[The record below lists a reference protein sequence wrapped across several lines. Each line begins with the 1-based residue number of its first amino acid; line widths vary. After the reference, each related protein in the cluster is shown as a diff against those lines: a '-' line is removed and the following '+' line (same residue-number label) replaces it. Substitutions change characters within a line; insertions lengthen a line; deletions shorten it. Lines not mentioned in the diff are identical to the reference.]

1 MMTIYADREDPP
13 WSIAWSDGQGVL
25 RDFSGPYAFRVEFL
39 TTRTK
44 RVFYTKT
51 EGIAGADTSPNIV
64 VSWAVGELADKVGK
78 FKLRLVA
85 RNTVTNRESV
95 FREGSLPSLLV
106 LAPPTSG

>member
-13 WSIAWSDGQGVL
+13 WSVEWRNSAGEI
-25 RDFSGPYAFRVEFL
+25 RDFSTGYTFRVEFL

-44 RVFYTKT
+44 RIFYTKT
-51 EGIAGADTSPNIV
+51 SGIAGASTSPNIV

-85 RNTVTNRESV
+85 KNTATDRESV
-95 FREGSLPSLLV
+95 FREGSLPSLHV
-106 LAPPTSG
+106 LAAPTAG